1 MPLFQAAIERAHR
14 LYNTQSSAD
23 SALRIIFMRLG
34 IAKIHEQAVA
44 EILSDMPFKALDDL
58 GTGSLVGTYHL
69 TQVFGVEAAGEGCRI
84 HQIAEQHGEL
94 TTLGVSGMWSSWWGE
109 GILGGAVCLRWR

>member
-1 MPLFQAAIERAHR
+1 EAIERAHR
-14 LYNTQSSAD
+14 LHHPQSSAD

-44 EILSDMPFKALDDL
+44 EILSDMPLKALDDL
-58 GTGSLVGTYHL
+58 GTGSLVSTYHL

-94 TTLGVSGMWSSWWGE
+94 TTFGVSGMRGSW
-109 GILGGAVCLRWR
+109 